1 MGGAEA
7 TGMREIVFVVTA
19 DQPGRIEAKAQ
30 EWGLVVEAPT
40 LEELHHEARD
50 ALISQVGPSHGTYR
64 IRIRRDD
71 HPAVPASGDQ
81 SAQRHPLPKGRPIP
95 TGKPIGSSRGIGR
108 AIGGEL
114 DRTGPISPIS
124 PITVVN
130 YARSPEAAL
139 EVVATSTA
147 AGIKTWGLYPL

>member
-30 EWGLVVEAPT
+30 ERGLVVEAPT

-81 SAQRHPLPKGRPIP
+81 PAQRHPLPKARPIP
-95 TGKPIGSSRGIGR
+95 TGKPIGTSRGIGR
-108 AIGGEL
+108 AIAIGGEL
-114 DRTGPISPIS
+114 DRTGPISPI
-124 PITVVN
+124 TVVN
-130 YARSPEAAL
+130 YARSLETAP

-147 AGIKTWGLYPL
+147 VGIKTWGR

>member
-1 MGGAEA
+1 
-7 TGMREIVFVVTA
+7 MREIVFLVTVE
-19 DQPGRIEAKAQ
+19 QPGRIEATAP

-50 ALISQVGPSHGTYR
+50 ALISQVGTSHGTYR
-64 IRIRRDD
+64 IKIRREDR
-71 HPAVPASGDQ
+71 PAVPASGDQ
-81 SAQRHPLPKGRPIP
+81 PAQRHPLPKARPIS
-95 TGKPIGSSRGIGR
+95 TGKPIGSIRGIGR

-114 DRTGPISPIS
+114 DRTGPIS

-147 AGIKTWGLYPL
+147 AGIKTWGLYKNVAF